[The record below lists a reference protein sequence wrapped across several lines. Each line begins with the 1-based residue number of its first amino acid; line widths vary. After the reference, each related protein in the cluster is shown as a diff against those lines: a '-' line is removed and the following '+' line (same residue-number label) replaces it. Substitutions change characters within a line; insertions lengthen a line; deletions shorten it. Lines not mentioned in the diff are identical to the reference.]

1 MLAVCYGRVEGSGMS
16 GAGNEC
22 SQISSLLT
30 GHGHRR
36 HLIMFLR
43 SWGMD
48 IAVRLTEYMGART
61 LPTEASMNGVIFG
74 STGQLHQLRQF

>member
-1 MLAVCYGRVEGSGMS
+1 
-16 GAGNEC
+16 
-22 SQISSLLT
+22 
-30 GHGHRR
+30 
-36 HLIMFLR
+36 
-43 SWGMD
+43 MD

>member
-1 MLAVCYGRVEGSGMS
+1 MLADFQHADRPW
-16 GAGNEC
+16 A
-22 SQISSLLT
+22 
-30 GHGHRR
+30 R